1 MPAGRGL
8 PPLIL
13 LVHPFRSMTT
23 SRPLSARRGFTLIEL
38 LTVIAIIGILAAI
51 LIPTISKVRENAKR
65 ARCASNVRQLSAA
78 LINLANQDRQQRFP
92 SIGNPLYG
100 TNPTGGT
107 PLGAM
112 PWDILKDRVAG
123 TPALQLTLSDLVN
136 TAGRDVAVCPS
147 VKPLENDAGFST
159 YAYATIDYILL
170 VGRTGAGPATVKNS
184 PANVF
189 YSEKL
194 LTSYKTLDIKNGGLT
209 EVPPSRRE
217 LVVDAV
223 GLRQASWEWVTV
235 NLQKP
240 GTNHVNG
247 NIAAGANIGFVDGH
261 VAWRSI
267 DQMREISGSNIPFAR
282 TGQAQGAVFVW

>member
-1 MPAGRGL
+1 MPTSPAIAAART
-8 PPLIL
+8 
-13 LVHPFRSMTT
+13 RSAH
-23 SRPLSARRGFTLIEL
+23 RAFTLIEL

-92 SIGNPLYG
+92 SIGNPRYG
-100 TNPTGGT
+100 SAPNGEA
-107 PLGAM
+107 LGAM
-112 PWDILKDRVAG
+112 PWDVLKDRVAS
-123 TPALQLTLSDLVN
+123 TPALQLTLSDLVS
-136 TAGRDVAVCPS
+136 TAGRNVAICPS
-147 VKPLENDAGFST
+147 TKPVDNDAYFST
-159 YAYATIDYILL
+159 YGYATIDYILL
-170 VGRTGAGPATVKNS
+170 VGRSGAGPAKVLNT
-184 PANVF
+184 PANVY

-194 LTSYKTLDIKNGGLT
+194 QTSYKTSDIKNGGLI

-223 GLRQASWEWVTV
+223 GIRQGSWEWVTT
-235 NLQKP
+235 NLQKA

-267 DQMREISGSNIPFAR
+267 EQMREISGSNTPFAR
-282 TGQAQGAVFVW
+282 TSPSQSAVFVW